1 LFCVG
6 TRSEIFLL
14 VFVALVE
21 VLGVGRGRRPDF
33 LSWSF
38 SVLAGLRSAL
48 VSFGFSAARS
58 RFGSCCATVSLRA
71 VLWTPVEFHVKLGP
85 DLAPSSCFW
94 LASVIPVRRSKV
106 EPFSCCEFFV
116 PYLGLPGALL
126 LRCHF
131 GPTAGVFVAQ
141 LASVFSCWR
150 SVSASGRIEALLVSC

>member
-6 TRSEIFLL
+6 TRSKIFLL

-85 DLAPSSCFW
+85 DLAPLSCFR
-94 LASVIPVRRSKV
+94 LVPIIPVHRSKV
-106 EPFSCCEFFV
+106 EPFSCCEFV
-116 PYLGLPGALL
+116 ILDLGLPGALL
-126 LRCHF
+126 LRYHF
-131 GPTAGVFVAQ
+131 GPTAGVIVAQ
-141 LASVFSCWR
+141 LASVLSRWR
-150 SVSASGRIEALLVSC
+150 SLSTSSRIEALLLSC